1 LSKDNIDTILPKTQR
16 GGMDF
21 DDVPLSWLPLVGL
34 LAIPSALAFVVLE
47 PVAAVTVVNVLLIT
61 VAVRVMFGSA
71 DLEYLPPRDDDPR

>member
-1 LSKDNIDTILPKTQR
+1 
-16 GGMDF
+16 MDF